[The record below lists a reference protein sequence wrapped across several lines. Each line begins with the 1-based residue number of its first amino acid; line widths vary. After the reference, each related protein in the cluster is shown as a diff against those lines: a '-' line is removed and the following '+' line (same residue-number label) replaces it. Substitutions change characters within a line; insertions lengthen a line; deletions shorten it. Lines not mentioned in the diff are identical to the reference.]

1 MQRRSNQDILL
12 LIARTRASPN
22 ALKNFHLGDAPC
34 WFSVGALDCALWQ
47 HESRANDA
55 CQSWFDMTVDMVS
68 YAKHS
73 QTAAVR
79 KATSR
84 PVSGTFCTRNGSAQD
99 LNQGMPGCTAHS
111 HDQMQD

>member
-22 ALKNFHLGDAPC
+22 ALKKFHLGDAPC
-34 WFSVGALDCALWQ
+34 WFSVGALNCALWQ

-55 CQSWFDMTVDMVS
+55 SQSGFDMTVDIVS
-68 YAKHS
+68 YVKHS

-84 PVSGTFCTRNGSAQD
+84 PVSGTFCTRNGSAHEAEPRD
-99 LNQGMPGCTAHS
+99 DGICRNS
-111 HDQMQD
+111 NDQM